1 MRRILYILL
10 YVFAIASVC
19 LVCIGCGQAFSE
31 NRGDEIRG
39 VTLAEVN
46 GESIMSETFREGY
59 LSYLLK
65 TGLQDKPEY
74 RRHFVNSQIASL
86 LLVQEARKAGIES
99 TQDFQGAND
108 RIRKKLLVDIY
119 VRKALFDEIEV
130 SDDDLKDMFVRAN
143 TTLTARHLY
152 APTRE
157 RADELYRQLQHGATF
172 DDLAKDVFSDTAL
185 ANNGGL
191 IGEFTVDDMD
201 VAFEE
206 AAYKLEVDQI
216 SQPVQTAQGYSIIKV
231 EDRFTKPLI
240 TEYEYAESKDRMLQF
255 VLYRKKTKARKEHA
269 AHLLEEVSPEYNAD
283 SFTKLYGLVFGATR
297 LQSDEELSAWID
309 DPLVSYN
316 STSGKVVWTLRE
328 FQVMALETSEEQ
340 RARVR
345 SEEELKTF
353 IDALIVRDEMAV
365 RSESR
370 GFDEDPEFHYEM
382 DKAMH
387 TWIWSEA
394 VSDLKQGAAVSE
406 DTLRAYY
413 LANQQNFSAE
423 PEVEIYEILVDSK
436 EKAQEVEQQL
446 TARSFESLAASYS
459 IRPGADKK
467 GGRLGYVR
475 SKQLGVLWQ
484 HVAEAKEEDVLGPIE
499 VDDHFVFLKIGGR
512 KHSDSTTLSPDL
524 DEIRSQYLLQH
535 GSRLV
540 MQHVEALKETS
551 TISIDEG
558 LLSSLEISTP
568 FSLPE
573 YSTN

>member
-1 MRRILYILL
+1 M
-10 YVFAIASVC
+10 
-19 LVCIGCGQAFSE
+19 CIGCGQAFSE
-31 NRGDEIRG
+31 NRGDEVRG

-65 TGLQDKPEY
+65 TGLQDKPAY
-74 RRHFVNSQIASL
+74 RRHFVNSQVASL
-86 LLVQEARKAGIES
+86 LLVQEARRAGIES
-99 TQDFQGAND
+99 GQDYQKANE

-119 VRKALFDEIEV
+119 VRKALFDEVEV

-143 TTLTARHLY
+143 TILTARHLY
-152 APTRE
+152 APTKQ
-157 RADELYRQLQHGATF
+157 RADELYRQLEDGATF
-172 DDLAKDVFSDTAL
+172 DDLAKEVFSDTAL

-206 AAYKLEVDQI
+206 AAYNLEVGQI

-269 AHLLEEVSPEYNAD
+269 AQLLKEVSPEYNAD
-283 SFTKLYGLVFGATR
+283 SFTRLYGLVFGTGG
-297 LQSDEELSAWID
+297 LQSAEELSAWID
-309 DPLVSYN
+309 APLVTYT
-316 STSGKVVWTLRE
+316 STAGEVVWSLRE
-328 FQVMALETSEEQ
+328 FQSMASETSEEQ

-345 SEEELKTF
+345 SEEDLKTF
-353 IDALIVRDEMAV
+353 VDALIVRDEMAA
-365 RSESR
+365 RSERS
-370 GFDEDPEFHYEM
+370 GFDEDAEFEYEM

-387 TWIWSEA
+387 TWIWNEA

-406 DTLRAYY
+406 DTLQAYY
-413 LANQQNFSAE
+413 RANQQNFTAE

-436 EKAQEVEQQL
+436 ERALEVGEEL
-446 TARSFESLAASYS
+446 KSRSFESVATSYS

-467 GGRLGYVR
+467 GGRLGYLR
-475 SKQLGVLWQ
+475 SRQLGVLWQ
-484 HVAEAKEEDVLGPIE
+484 HIAEAKENDVIGPIE
-499 VDDHFVFLKIGGR
+499 VDDHYVFLKVGER
-512 KHSDSTTLSPDL
+512 KESGSTTSSPDL
-524 DEIRSQYLLQH
+524 DEIRNQYLLQH

-540 MQHVEALKETS
+540 MRHVEALKETS
-551 TISIDEG
+551 TISINEA
-558 LLSSLEISTP
+558 LLGSLEISEP

>member
-1 MRRILYILL
+1 M
-10 YVFAIASVC
+10 
-19 LVCIGCGQAFSE
+19 CIGCGQAFSE
-31 NRGDEIRG
+31 NRGDEVRG

-65 TGLQDKPEY
+65 TGLQDKPAY
-74 RRHFVNSQIASL
+74 RRHFVNSQVASL
-86 LLVQEARKAGIES
+86 LLVQEARRAGIES
-99 TQDFQGAND
+99 GQDYQKANE

-119 VRKALFDEIEV
+119 VRKALFDEVEV

-143 TTLTARHLY
+143 TILTARHLY
-152 APTRE
+152 APTKQ
-157 RADELYRQLQHGATF
+157 RADELYRQLEDGATF
-172 DDLAKDVFSDTAL
+172 EELATEVFSDTAL

-206 AAYKLEVDQI
+206 AAYNLEVGQI

-269 AHLLEEVSPEYNAD
+269 AQLLKEVSPEYNAD
-283 SFTKLYGLVFGATR
+283 SFTRLYGLVFGTGG
-297 LQSDEELSAWID
+297 LQSAEELSAWID
-309 DPLVSYN
+309 APLVTYT
-316 STSGKVVWTLRE
+316 STAGEVVWSLRE
-328 FQVMALETSEEQ
+328 FQSMASETSEEQ

-345 SEEELKTF
+345 SEEDLKTF
-353 IDALIVRDEMAV
+353 VDALIVRDEMAA
-365 RSESR
+365 RSERS
-370 GFDEDPEFHYEM
+370 GFDEDAEFEYEM

-387 TWIWSEA
+387 TWIWNEA
-394 VSDLKQGAAVSE
+394 VSDLKQGVAVSE
-406 DTLRAYY
+406 DTLQAYY
-413 LANQQNFSAE
+413 RANQQNFTAE

-436 EKAQEVEQQL
+436 ERALEVGEEL
-446 TARSFESLAASYS
+446 KSRSFESVATSYS

-467 GGRLGYVR
+467 GGRLGYLR
-475 SKQLGVLWQ
+475 SRQLGVLWQ
-484 HVAEAKEEDVLGPIE
+484 HIAEAKENDVIGPIE
-499 VDDHFVFLKIGGR
+499 VDDHYVFLKVGGR
-512 KHSDSTTLSPDL
+512 KESGSTTSSPDL
-524 DEIRSQYLLQH
+524 DEIRNQYLLQH

-540 MQHVEALKETS
+540 MRHVEALKETS
-551 TISIDEG
+551 TISINEA
-558 LLSSLEISTP
+558 LLGSLEISEP

>member
-1 MRRILYILL
+1 MRRILYIIL
-10 YVFAIASVC
+10 YVFAVASVC

-31 NRGDEIRG
+31 NRGDEVQG
-39 VTLAEVN
+39 VALAEVN

-86 LLVQEARKAGIES
+86 LLVQEAREAGIES
-99 TQDFQGAND
+99 SQDFQGAKE

-152 APTRE
+152 APTKE
-157 RADELYRQLQHGATF
+157 RADELYRQLERGATF
-172 DDLAKDVFSDTAL
+172 EDLAKEVFSDTVL

-201 VAFEE
+201 VSFEE
-206 AAYKLEVDQI
+206 AAYNLEVGQI
-216 SQPVQTAQGYSIIKV
+216 SEPIQTAQGYSIIKV
-231 EDRFTKPLI
+231 DERFTKPLI
-240 TEYEYAESKDRMLQF
+240 TETEYAESKDRMLQF
-255 VLYRKKTKARKEHA
+255 VLYRKKTKARKKHA
-269 AHLLEEVSPEYNAD
+269 AQLIEDVSPNYNTD
-283 SFTKLYGLVFGATR
+283 SFNRLYSLVAGTAN
-297 LQSDEELSAWID
+297 LQSNEELNAWSD
-309 DPLVSYN
+309 APLVAF
-316 STSGKVVWTLRE
+316 TSSDGPVSWTLSE
-328 FQVMALETSEEQ
+328 FQQMASETSAEQ

-345 SEEELKTF
+345 SEEDMKTF
-353 IDALIVRDEMAV
+353 IDALIVREEMAV
-365 RSESR
+365 RSGSN
-370 GFDEDPEFHYEM
+370 GFDEDPEFLYEM
-382 DKAMH
+382 EKAMH
-387 TWIWSEA
+387 NWIWGEA
-394 VSDLKQGAAVSE
+394 VSALKQGAAVSE
-406 DTLRAYY
+406 DTLQAYY

-423 PEVEIYEILVDSK
+423 PEVEIYEILVASK
-436 EKAQEVEQQL
+436 ESAQEVGQQL
-446 TARSFESLAASYS
+446 KNRSFESVAASYS
-459 IRPGADKK
+459 IRPGADEK
-467 GGRLGYVR
+467 GGRLGYLR

-484 HVAEAKEEDVLGPIE
+484 HVEKAKEDDVLGPIE

-512 KHSDSTTLSPDL
+512 KGSDSNTFTPDL
-524 DEIRSQYLLQH
+524 DEIRNQYLLQH

-540 MQHVEALKETS
+540 MRHVDALKEAS
-551 TISIDEG
+551 TVSIDEA
-558 LLSSLEISTP
+558 LLSSLEISKP